1 MASFT
6 DAQLEA
12 LRKQCVQAEARGYQI
27 ANINPTL
34 NSLAEET
41 GVKDA
46 PEGVKKG
53 SVSHLLALVLEAKAQ
68 LAGKPK
74 PTAPK
79 SASKPELVKPA
90 PKVEPKPEP
99 KPEPV
104 VEVTPEPVV
113 EVAAEPEPS
122 PVVEVAPE
130 PEKPED
136 APVAPA
142 STVGPEKKSKKRR

>member
-12 LRKQCVQAEARGYQI
+12 LRKQCVQAEARGYTI

-53 SVSHLLALVLEAKAQ
+53 SVAHLLALVLEAKEQ
-68 LAGKPK
+68 RAGKPK
-74 PTAPK
+74 PKAPK
-79 SASKPELVKPA
+79 AEPKPA
-90 PKVEPKPEP
+90 PKAEPKPAP
-99 KPEPV
+99 KPVEPEPV
-104 VEVTPEPVV
+104 VEVTPEP
-113 EVAAEPEPS
+113 E
-122 PVVEVAPE
+122 PVVEAA
-130 PEKPED
+130 PEKPVEV
-136 APVAPA
+136 PPPPP
-142 STVGPEKKSKKRR
+142 STVGTEKKSKRRR